1 MQNNT
6 VKKRIGWIDAM
17 RGFTMI
23 LVVFSH
29 IEVFGLGMEPD
40 GGINGLLKL
49 VRMPLFFFISGFI
62 AYRKNEYWDYSYY
75 KTNLLKKLRVQLI
88 PMLFFGLIFATV
100 FYSAQNGMTP
110 KEGVLL
116 FIDDS
121 SKLGYWFT
129 EALLIMFLIYYTVSL
144 LTRKCKAIIKYIILI
159 AIALFF
165 YLMAFR
171 SQTGYNHINY
181 VRWFS
186 INNVLL
192 YFQFFVCGNI
202 VSYYREKV
210 FKALDNQYAIGVIVL
225 LFIIFLILYK
235 QRADVQGLYVH
246 TTTSKLLA
254 ETIHYL
260 GIATILAVFRR
271 YENFFSSK
279 TKVGKGLQYIGTRTL
294 DVYLLHYFFIPTI
307 PFLGAFFTSQPSVLL
322 EATTVVALSL
332 LVIVFCLIVSNTIR
346 VSPFLAHWLLGV
358 KQKK

>member
-23 LVVFSH
+23 LVVFYH
-29 IEVFGLGMEPD
+29 IEVFSLGMEPD
-40 GGINGLLKL
+40 GGMNGLFKL

-62 AYRKNEYWDYSYY
+62 AYRKKEYWDFGYF

-88 PMLFFGLIFATV
+88 PMLFFGLIYATV
-100 FYSAQNGMTP
+100 FYAARNGMTP
-110 KEGVLL
+110 REGILL

-121 SKLGYWFT
+121 GKLGYWFT
-129 EALLIMFLIYYTVSL
+129 EALLIMFIIYYTVSL
-144 LTRKCKAIIKYIILI
+144 LTKKCKPIIKYIILI
-159 AIALFF
+159 AIALFLYF
-165 YLMAFR
+165 LAFR
-171 SQTGYNHINY
+171 SLTRYNHINY
-181 VRWFS
+181 MRWFG
-186 INNVLL
+186 IYNVML

-210 FKALDNQYAIGVIVL
+210 FKALNNQYVIGTILL
-225 LFIIFLILYK
+225 LFIFTLIFYK

-246 TTTSKLLA
+246 TATSKLLA
-254 ETIHYL
+254 EAIRYL
-260 GIATILAVFRR
+260 GIATILSVFRR
-271 YENFFSSK
+271 YEGFFSSK

-294 DVYLLHYFFIPTI
+294 DVYLLHWFFIPTI
-307 PFLGAFFTSQPSVLL
+307 PYLGAFFTSKTNILL
-322 EATTVVALSL
+322 EATTVVGLSL
-332 LVIVFCLIVSNTIR
+332 LVIGFCLIVSNIIR